1 MGYGTWL
8 HGEAVAAGMVLAAEM
23 SRALGWLDATEALRV
38 RAVLQQAGLPVNAPQ
53 LGVERARQLMSLDK
67 KVKDGRIRLVLM
79 RSLGDAVV
87 TADYDADALTAV
99 LRQEMGA

>member
-1 MGYGTWL
+1 
-8 HGEAVAAGMVLAAEM
+8 
-23 SRALGWLDATEALRV
+23 
-38 RAVLQQAGLPVNAPQ
+38 LPVNAPQ